1 MSEYREAALSFEAV
15 KIGMTQNRE
24 GIILRLAVHP
34 QECPPKLHT
43 DFVGQRY
50 GVALVALADDETPKH
65 APELE
70 EIRKLKAS
78 AGALCRD
85 TDFQVFLG
93 AESEDS
99 ATAIL
104 RTKLGVQSRSE
115 FDDNADARVRFVD
128 LREEFQAWLKKKK

>member
-15 KIGMTQNRE
+15 KIGMTQNKD

-65 APELE
+65 GPELE
-70 EIRKLKAS
+70 EIKKLKAS
-78 AGALCRD
+78 AGLLCRD
-85 TDFQVFLG
+85 TDFQTFLG
-93 AESEDS
+93 TDTEDS
-99 ATAIL
+99 ATKIV
-104 RTKLGVQSRSE
+104 RDRLGVRSRSE
-115 FDDNADARVRFVD
+115 FDNNADARVRFVQ
-128 LREEFQAWLKKKK
+128 LREDFQTWLKTK

>member
-99 ATAIL
+99 ATTIL

-115 FDDNADARVRFVD
+115 FDDNADARVRFVN
-128 LREEFQAWLKKKK
+128 LREEVQAWLKKKK

>member
-15 KIGMTQNRE
+15 KIGMTQNKD

-34 QECPPKLHT
+34 QECPPALHT

-70 EIRKLKAS
+70 EIKKLKAEMK
-78 AGALCRD
+78 AD
-85 TDFQVFLG
+85 NEKMIKT
-93 AESEDS
+93 
-99 ATAIL
+99 IL
-104 RTKLGVQSRSE
+104 EAV
-115 FDDNADARVRFVD
+115 
-128 LREEFQAWLKKKK
+128 KK

>member
-15 KIGMTQNRE
+15 KIGMTQNKD

-70 EIRKLKAS
+70 EIKKLKAS

-85 TDFQVFLG
+85 ADFQVFLNWVCNR
-93 AESEDS
+93 AVSLMTMQMQELS
-99 ATAIL
+99 L
-104 RTKLGVQSRSE
+104 FKLDRS
-115 FDDNADARVRFVD
+115 FNHG
-128 LREEFQAWLKKKK
+128 

>member
-15 KIGMTQNRE
+15 KIGMTQNKD

-65 APELE
+65 GPELE
-70 EIRKLKAS
+70 EIKKLKAS
-78 AGALCRD
+78 AGLLCRD
-85 TDFQVFLG
+85 TDFQAFLG
-93 AESEDS
+93 TDTEEG
-99 ATAIL
+99 ATKIV
-104 RTKLGVQSRSE
+104 RSKLGVKSRSE
-115 FDDNADARVRFVD
+115 FDNNADARMKFLK
-128 LREEFQAWLKKKK
+128 LREDFQTWLKTK

>member
-15 KIGMTQNRE
+15 KIRMTQNKD

-65 APELE
+65 GPELE
-70 EIRKLKAS
+70 EIKKLKAS

-85 TDFQVFLG
+85 ADFQVSRSFLG
-93 AESEDS
+93 RFRDGHYCELNWVCNRVVSLMTMQMQELS
-99 ATAIL
+99 L
-104 RTKLGVQSRSE
+104 FKLDRS
-115 FDDNADARVRFVD
+115 FNHG
-128 LREEFQAWLKKKK
+128 

>member
-99 ATAIL
+99 ATTIL

-115 FDDNADARVRFVD
+115 FDDNADARVRFVN

>member
-15 KIGMTQNRE
+15 KIGMTQNKD

-65 APELE
+65 LPELE
-70 EIRKLKAS
+70 EIKKLKAS
-78 AGALCRD
+78 AGALPRD
-85 TDFQVFLG
+85 TDFQAFLG
-93 AESEDS
+93 AESEDA
-99 ATAIL
+99 ATDIL
-104 RTKLGVQSRSE
+104 RTKLGIQSRTE
-115 FDDNADARVRFVD
+115 FDNNADARVAFVK
-128 LREEFQAWLKKKK
+128 LREEFQSWLKTK

>member
-15 KIGMTQNRE
+15 KIGMTQNKDR
-24 GIILRLAVHP
+24 IILRLAVHP

-70 EIRKLKAS
+70 EIKKLKAS

-93 AESEDS
+93 AESEDA
-99 ATAIL
+99 ATSVL

-115 FDDNADARVRFVD
+115 FDDNADARVRFVN
-128 LREEFQAWLKKKK
+128 LREEFQAWLKNKQ

>member
-15 KIGMTQNRE
+15 KIGMTQNKD

-65 APELE
+65 GPELE
-70 EIRKLKAS
+70 EIKKLKAS
-78 AGALCRD
+78 AGLLCRD
-85 TDFQVFLG
+85 TDFQAFLG
-93 AESEDS
+93 TGTEEG
-99 ATAIL
+99 ATQIV
-104 RTKLGVQSRSE
+104 RSKLGVKSRSE
-115 FDDNADARVRFVD
+115 FDNNTDARMKFLK
-128 LREEFQAWLKKKK
+128 LREDFQTWLKTK

>member
-15 KIGMTQNRE
+15 KIGMTQNKD

-34 QECPPKLHT
+34 QECPPALHT

-65 APELE
+65 GPELE
-70 EIRKLKAS
+70 EIKKLKAS
-78 AGALCRD
+78 AGALPRD

-93 AESEDS
+93 AESEDA
-99 ATAIL
+99 ATDIL
-104 RTKLGVQSRSE
+104 RTKLGIQSRTE
-115 FDDNADARVRFVD
+115 FDTNADARVAFVK
-128 LREEFQAWLKKKK
+128 LREDFQLWLKRR

>member
-15 KIGMTQNRE
+15 KIGMTQNKD

-70 EIRKLKAS
+70 EIKKLKAS

-93 AESEDS
+93 AESEDA
-99 ATAIL
+99 ATDIL
-104 RTKLGVQSRSE
+104 RTKLGIQSRTE
-115 FDDNADARVRFVD
+115 FDNNADARVAFVK
-128 LREEFQAWLKKKK
+128 LREEFQLWLKTK